1 MSSPEMVE
9 NAEVVAKLEVGFDR
23 IADLNGRF
31 SLGDFG
37 LGEYELLDVGYFT
50 RETGEKYP
58 KAITVKA
65 PDGSIFVHY
74 RGTGDGNWGYNA
86 PAYGGPP
93 SPMQEWSLDYFNEMV
108 ETHYN
113 VDSGKSLNVTGHSQ
127 GGNNAQ
133 FVTIRS
139 PYGDQIT
146 NCISLDGPG
155 FSTQFQEDSINLYG
169 EAYYDRQRGKIFAF
183 NGVNDY
189 VSCLGQLSIVPDGH
203 TEFVKYHNHDDNA
216 IDFAMYHDARGLLSD
231 ISPENLSKTGLLELA
246 DDESDFR
253 KLLRSALGKLGDLPP
268 EKQLQ
273 SAELI
278 MLFCEKFMGA
288 DYPVKSNIIDP
299 ITSQDFEELREI
311 LVPLVIGI
319 LAEAPDQLVDA
330 LVSLGIDRPT
340 AKSITDLIEHFNTYP
355 PSVREKAIS
364 AILDGLTFENGEFA
378 FHIENMN
385 LPDFILN
392 TLPVIL
398 ETALLNPG
406 DLMRLLSKP
415 VAAWA
420 AENADELV
428 CVALGATIIT
438 LIFPQI
444 VAPLLAAVAVVGAV
458 VVTIG
463 MLIAAVILI
472 IDVVIRIAQALVWL
486 GGLIIDGIV
495 MAFNAIKKAIQSI
508 GKWIKNW
515 WNRKGIA
522 YAAANPLIKA
532 DTGKL
537 REYAARLTSINN
549 RLGRLDNSLKE
560 VFWEVSLAD
569 MWRFAWI
576 NTLTSA
582 SPTLYEVR
590 SYLNNT
596 ADRLEAAENKARGY
610 IGG

>member
-1 MSSPEMVE
+1 MSTPEMVD

-23 IADLNGRF
+23 IAELTER
-31 SLGDFG
+31 STLADFG
-37 LGEYELLDVGYFT
+37 LPGYELLNPRKFT
-50 RETGEKYP
+50 RETGEVYP
-58 KAITVKA
+58 KAITIKA
-65 PDGSIFVHY
+65 PDGSIFIHY

-86 PAYGGPP
+86 AAYGGPP
-93 SPMQEWSLDYFNEMV
+93 SPMQDWSLDYFNEMV
-108 ETHYN
+108 ETYY
-113 VDSGKSLNVTGHSQ
+113 DFESGKSLNVTGHSQ

-155 FSTQFQEDSINLYG
+155 FSTQFREDSINLYG
-169 EAYYDRQRGKIFAF
+169 EAYFDRQRGKIYAF

-203 TEFVKYHNHDDNA
+203 TEFVSYNDHNDNG
-216 IDFAMYHDARGLLSD
+216 IDFAMYHEALGLLTD
-231 ISPENLSKTGLLELA
+231 TDLSKTGLLKLA

-253 KLLRSALGKLGDLPP
+253 RLLRSALVKLGDLPP

-278 MLFCEKFMGA
+278 MLFCEKYMGST
-288 DYPVKSNIIDP
+288 YPVKSNIIDP
-299 ITSQDFEELREI
+299 ISSQDFEDLREI

-330 LVSLGIDRPT
+330 LVSLGIDKPT

-355 PSVREKAIS
+355 PSVREKAIT
-364 AILDGLTFENGEFA
+364 AILDGLTFENGDFA

-385 LPDFILN
+385 LPDIILN
-392 TLPVIL
+392 TLPVVL
-398 ETALLNPG
+398 ETALLHPG

-415 VAAWA
+415 VATWA
-420 AENADELV
+420 AENADELI

-444 VAPLLAAVAVVGAV
+444 VAPILAAIAVVGSV

-463 MLIAAVILI
+463 MIIAAVILI

-495 MAFNAIKKAIQSI
+495 LAFNAIKKAIQSI

-537 REYAARLTSINN
+537 REYAARITSINN
-549 RLGRLDNSLKE
+549 RLGRLDSSLKE

-582 SPTLYEVR
+582 SPTLYDVR